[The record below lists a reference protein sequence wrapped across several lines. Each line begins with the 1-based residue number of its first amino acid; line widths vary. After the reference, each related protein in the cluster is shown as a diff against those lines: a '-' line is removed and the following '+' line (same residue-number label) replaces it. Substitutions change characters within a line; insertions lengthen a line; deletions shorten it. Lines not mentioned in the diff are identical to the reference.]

1 MIANNNITDMRTISG
16 RVVLL
21 PQTRAT
27 LTNTLTQIF
36 QNTNPNDL
44 KDPLQYNM
52 PPAEQTNLLANIGS
66 IEFVSTPLSG
76 LTSDLLTLHDGGMH
90 VKPTVRL
97 PNSTPLAIDTA
108 AAAWSGSGVGSNVM
122 DVMQMMDT
130 ETTYVPYGSSVDV
143 DPNAATPFK
152 PVTHG
157 REPPHQSRRISM
169 HANLYL

>member
-1 MIANNNITDMRTISG
+1 MRTTSG

-21 PQTRAT
+21 PQTQAT

-44 KDPLQYNM
+44 KDPLKYNM
-52 PPAEQTNLLANIGS
+52 PPDEQTSLLANIGS

-108 AAAWSGSGVGSNVM
+108 AAAWVGSGVGGNVTNVIKG
-122 DVMQMMDT
+122 VMQMMDT
-130 ETTYVPYGSSVDV
+130 ETTFVPYGSSVDV
-143 DPNAATPFK
+143 DSKAASPFK

-157 REPPHQSRRISM
+157 RELLRQERGLPN
-169 HANLYL
+169 AC